1 MNRRRIEE
9 LAAEFWE
16 GSGQGTMFPRTI
28 EGAVLWAN
36 TPQSPSIRR
45 LEHLSPAVIQ
55 HWLEVRDYPLR
66 LQTSER
72 ALNGCLAAYR
82 GAVFIF
88 LEQDLSVA
96 DQNMVLAHE
105 LGHYLGHYQFPR
117 ERLRR
122 RLGPDML
129 RVYDSDRQATPA
141 EHIAATLA
149 HVPLDVH
156 VHYMDR
162 LAGGTYAEPVNHAE
176 RLANRLAFELL
187 APWRAVLSRAKER
200 PAGQKAGRDWAE
212 LLEHDFGLPREWAH
226 PYARDL
232 ALLARGRRT
241 FSEILGL

>member
-1 MNRRRIEE
+1 MNQRRIEE
-9 LAAEFWE
+9 LAAEFWDA
-16 GSGQGTMFPRTI
+16 SGQRGTFPRAI
-28 EGAVLWAN
+28 EDAILWAN

-45 LEHLSPAVIQ
+45 LEDLSPAVIQ
-55 HWLEVRDYPLR
+55 HWLEDHGYPLC
-66 LQTSER
+66 LQTRER
-72 ALNGCLAAYR
+72 PLNGCLAAHR

-88 LEQDLSVA
+88 LERSLTVA

-105 LGHYLGHYQFPR
+105 FGHYLGHYAFPR

-122 RLGPDML
+122 RLGADML
-129 RVYDSDRQATPA
+129 RVYDGDRQATPT

-162 LAGGTYAEPVNHAE
+162 LPGGTYSEPVNHAE

-187 APWRAVLSRAKER
+187 APWRTVLSRAKENV
-200 PAGQKAGRDWAE
+200 AGQKTGRTWAE
-212 LLEHDFGLPREWAH
+212 LLECDFGLPREWAH

-232 ALLARGRRT
+232 ARLARRRT